1 MRINLII
8 LSLILLFPA
17 VSIAQEDERQFR
29 IPDSVPFTIDSLYR
43 EDQFYVGFSFNLIT
57 NKPEAISQESFS
69 GGINLGVIRDMPL
82 NERRNVALG
91 LGFGWGIDSYGQ
103 NLRITKSASGVTEF
117 QSLQGIDYETNRYTT
132 QQFEMPLEF
141 RWRTSTA
148 ESYKFWRIYSGVRL
162 GYIYNFRSNYK
173 DDAEQ
178 SVINDLSE
186 LNKFRAGAT
195 FTFGYNTFNFHF
207 YYSLIPFFKDASLQ
221 NESLDVSTLKI
232 GLTFYIL

>member
-1 MRINLII
+1 MRIKLVI
-8 LSLILLFPA
+8 LSLTLLFP
-17 VSIAQEDERQFR
+17 VILIAQEEQQQYK
-29 IPDSVPFTIDSLYR
+29 IPDSVPFTVDSLYR
-43 EDQFYVGFSFNLIT
+43 EDQFYVGFIFNLIT

-69 GGINLGVIRDMPL
+69 GGLNLGVIRDMPL
-82 NERRNVALG
+82 NKRRNVALG
-91 LGFGWGIDSYGQ
+91 LGLGWGIDSYGQ
-103 NLRITKSASGVTEF
+103 NLRITRSASGDTEF
-117 QSLQGIDYETNRYTT
+117 QSLEDIDYDTNRYTT
-132 QQFEMPLEF
+132 QQFELPFEF
-141 RWRTSTA
+141 RWRTSTP

-162 GYIYNFRSNYK
+162 GYIYNFRSNYR
-173 DDAEQ
+173 DDTGQ
-178 SVINDLSE
+178 TVINKLSE

>member
-17 VSIAQEDERQFR
+17 VSFAQEDERLYR

-57 NKPEAISQESFS
+57 NKPDAISQESFS

-117 QSLQGIDYETNRYTT
+117 QSLQDIDYETNRYTT

>member
-17 VSIAQEDERQFR
+17 VSFAQEDERLYR

-117 QSLQGIDYETNRYTT
+117 QSLQDIDYETNRYTT

-178 SVINDLSE
+178 SLINDLSE